1 MLLVQF
7 QMTII
12 QCMTQGSRWG
22 LFISLKRN
30 NSAVLIVLE
39 TLDVETLGLMDA
51 ASEIDDVGS
60 LKAHDPL

>member
-1 MLLVQF
+1 
-7 QMTII
+7 MTII

-39 TLDVETLGLMDA
+39 TLDLETLGLMDA

>member
-39 TLDVETLGLMDA
+39 TLGLMDA

>member
-1 MLLVQF
+1 
-7 QMTII
+7 MTII

-39 TLDVETLGLMDA
+39 TLDLETLDLMDA

-60 LKAHDPL
+60 LKVRDPL